1 MCRIH
6 RQANYLGQV
15 VKLDECSRSVKN
27 IHSSLVS
34 IVVVAT
40 LSLNLWH
47 SRLSHA
53 SLSCLQSLASQALF
67 GLFFSSFNF
76 HHSIFVTHHFKY
88 YTRLAPSLNFHHS
101 IFLTLFG
108 GPIPVTHCRRYFFF
122 FFHQKKI
129 LTEPT
134 KKKFKKK

>member
-53 SLSCLQSLASQALF
+53 SLSRLQSLASQALF

-101 IFLTLFG
+101 IFLTLFV
-108 GPIPVTHCRRYFFF
+108 GPIPITHCRLFFF
-122 FFHQKKI
+122 FFFFSLEKK
-129 LTEPT
+129 EKR
-134 KKKFKKK
+134 KKKSLQ